1 MERTITADAVPQAKT
16 RTMTNFRWKIAFL
29 IFLISFVAY
38 MDRVNLSV
46 ATPVI
51 MQEFGF
57 DKMDMGFLQ
66 TCFFAGYALMQ
77 VPGGMLAERFG
88 LRKTGAGAILWWS
101 VFTALTAFAQGKA
114 SFAAVRLAF
123 GLGEGPVFPSLG
135 QATFNWFNKDE
146 KGKASS
152 AILLGTF
159 FGPVIGP
166 MVTVALIAALGWH
179 AVFIIFGLAG
189 CVLAWVWHRYAQD
202 NPKDSPYVNE
212 EEAAFINEGRSLS
225 AERKSAPWGR
235 FLRSRQFWALG
246 IQFFVVDYIMYV
258 FLAWL
263 PLYLTEVHNLS
274 LKSMGIWASFPWL
287 ALMAMVF
294 TAGFLSDRMAHSK
307 NSSRQYTMRTFTA
320 MAGVAVTSLG
330 LYIAAHTASG
340 ERFLRRTRLLHECQL
355 VHCYFPRRQVHRL
368 RIRLDE
374 PLGKCRRRPRSDRH
388 CILRHQL
395 WLEQCIHLHRTL
407 WHHCHRSMALRQSGQ
422 AARRDGRIIAFKRG
436 CGKMVNH
443 FATAFFCI
451 GKAGISR
458 EGGVCLLFHK

>member
-202 NPKDSPYVNE
+202 NQRTARMSMRKKQHSSMKDAASPQKRNLLPG
-212 EEAAFINEGRSLS
+212 A
-225 AERKSAPWGR
+225 
-235 FLRSRQFWALG
+235 
-246 IQFFVVDYIMYV
+246 V
-258 FLAWL
+258 FSV
-263 PLYLTEVHNLS
+263 PVSSGH
-274 LKSMGIWASFPWL
+274 WASSSSSS
-287 ALMAMVF
+287 
-294 TAGFLSDRMAHSK
+294 TTSCTYSSHGCLS
-307 NSSRQYTMRTFTA
+307 T
-320 MAGVAVTSLG
+320 
-330 LYIAAHTASG
+330 
-340 ERFLRRTRLLHECQL
+340 
-355 VHCYFPRRQVHRL
+355 
-368 RIRLDE
+368 
-374 PLGKCRRRPRSDRH
+374 
-388 CILRHQL
+388 
-395 WLEQCIHLHRTL
+395 
-407 WHHCHRSMALRQSGQ
+407 
-422 AARRDGRIIAFKRG
+422 
-436 CGKMVNH
+436 
-443 FATAFFCI
+443 
-451 GKAGISR
+451 
-458 EGGVCLLFHK
+458 

>member
-114 SFAAVRLAF
+114 S
-123 GLGEGPVFPSLG
+123 
-135 QATFNWFNKDE
+135 
-146 KGKASS
+146 S

-212 EEAAFINEGRSLS
+212 EEAAFINEGRSFS
-225 AERKSAPWGR
+225 AEKKSAPWGR

-340 ERFLRRTRLLHECQL
+340 AAATIFWMS
-355 VHCYFPRRQVHRL
+355 VS
-368 RIRLDE
+368 
-374 PLGKCRRRPRSDRH
+374 LGALGFSMSASWSTVISLGGKYTGSVSGWMN
-388 CILRHQL
+388 L
-395 WLEQCIHLHRTL
+395 WGNVGGVLAPI
-407 WHHCHRSMALRQSGQ
+407 
-422 AARRDGRIIAFKRG
+422 
-436 CGKMVNH
+436 V
-443 FATAFFCI
+443 TAFFVTNYGWNNAFTYTALFGI
-451 GKAGISR
+451 IAIAAWLFVNPGKQL
-458 EGGVCLLFHK
+458 EGTEE

>member
-1 MERTITADAVPQAKT
+1 MERTITADAAPQAKT

-179 AVFIIFGLAG
+179 AVFIFSIVPAGARSSIFFIVYLFISFGEETA
-189 CVLAWVWHRYAQD
+189 R
-202 NPKDSPYVNE
+202 PSP
-212 EEAAFINEGRSLS
+212 
-225 AERKSAPWGR
+225 
-235 FLRSRQFWALG
+235 
-246 IQFFVVDYIMYV
+246 
-258 FLAWL
+258 
-263 PLYLTEVHNLS
+263 
-274 LKSMGIWASFPWL
+274 
-287 ALMAMVF
+287 
-294 TAGFLSDRMAHSK
+294 
-307 NSSRQYTMRTFTA
+307 SS
-320 MAGVAVTSLG
+320 
-330 LYIAAHTASG
+330 
-340 ERFLRRTRLLHECQL
+340 
-355 VHCYFPRRQVHRL
+355 
-368 RIRLDE
+368 
-374 PLGKCRRRPRSDRH
+374 
-388 CILRHQL
+388 
-395 WLEQCIHLHRTL
+395 
-407 WHHCHRSMALRQSGQ
+407 
-422 AARRDGRIIAFKRG
+422 
-436 CGKMVNH
+436 
-443 FATAFFCI
+443 
-451 GKAGISR
+451 
-458 EGGVCLLFHK
+458 